1 MAEMSGRKQRDREQ
15 TKERLVEAVVDII
28 RERGFEE
35 IGVNAVAERAGVS
48 KVLIYRYF
56 GDLDGLFQAVAERLD
71 PLQSKAADR
80 LFEQLG
86 VPGEGTAPGEGAG
99 GEGAEAPGPGD
110 SAAPGESV
118 AGTGADARPG
128 KYAPGRNPGAAGGG
142 GPGAAGGHPATGT
155 GGRAASTEGPATGT
169 DTRRA
174 VRESI
179 RRTILD
185 LHMSLKNDD
194 LTKHLLVW
202 ELSNRNSITEAMSVA
217 RERTGLEL
225 TERYRRWL
233 SERGDPGDLDLNA
246 LFALITAGVFYLT
259 LRSDAVSDF
268 NGLDIGSD
276 AGWERIA
283 SLVADLVDARI
294 H

>member
-1 MAEMSGRKQRDREQ
+1 MAQTDGRKQRDREQ

-80 LFEQLG
+80 LFERLG
-86 VPGEGTAPGEGAG
+86 APGKSAAG
-99 GEGAEAPGPGD
+99 ERADTPQPGQ
-110 SAAPGESV
+110 SAAPGGGAARQGES
-118 AGTGADARPG
+118 A
-128 KYAPGRNPGAAGGG
+128 APGGGAARG

-155 GGRAASTEGPATGT
+155 DS
-169 DTRRA
+169 RRA
-174 VRESI
+174 VHESI

-202 ELSNRNSITEAMSVA
+202 ELSNTNSITEAMSVA

-268 NGLDIGSD
+268 NGLDIGSSE
-276 AGWERIA
+276 GWERIA